1 MSVFVRE
8 SDGTVAMVLDI
19 EEGGLIAQLAD
30 QLTAVLTDAT
40 AMGATDARTVDP
52 AIARLLPD
60 GYQDDDEAAAEFR
73 RFTSEGLLSGK
84 VATALAVRAAL
95 PGFGEVA
102 GADGVDDDT
111 DGDLDAAFEAIVGTG
126 TGGADGAGADGSR
139 PAQFD
144 GAVFAPDAD
153 EEIIVRLD
161 DETAWTWLRFLTD
174 VRLTLAARLGIED
187 DDEDEGP
194 FDEADDDED
203 EEASE
208 DTPLMMAVYGWLGY
222 LQESIVMA
230 IDEPA

>member
-84 VATALAVRAAL
+84 VATALAVRVAL
-95 PGFGEVA
+95 PGFGELA
-102 GADGVDDDT
+102 GVDGVDDDT
-111 DGDLDAAFEAIVGTG
+111 DGDLDEAFEAIVGAG
-126 TGGADGAGADGSR
+126 VGRGDGDGDASRLAGLDG
-139 PAQFD
+139 PGF
-144 GAVFAPDAD
+144 VPDAE
-153 EEIIVRLD
+153 EEIVVRLD

-187 DDEDEGP
+187 DDEDEGSI
-194 FDEADDDED
+194 DEADDDD
-203 EEASE
+203 AEASE
-208 DTPLMMAVYGWLGY
+208 DTPRMMAVYGWLGY